1 MALASDV
8 IIDEQM
14 SKNSIIVVA
23 CLDGGAGN
31 DPGEG
36 GQEGG
41 GQGDWEG
48 ETGMGRRERL
58 RWGDGQEGHG

>member
-8 IIDEQM
+8 ILDEQM

-23 CLDGGAGN
+23 CLDLGAGN

-36 GQEGG
+36 GQEEGGAGRRGG
-41 GQGDWEG
+41 GNEEG
-48 ETGMGRRERL
+48 ETGMG
-58 RWGDGQEGHG
+58 

>member
-1 MALASDV
+1 MMNVGYVVLASDV
-8 IIDEQM
+8 ILDEQM

-23 CLDGGAGN
+23 CLDWGTGN

-41 GQGDWEG
+41 GA
-48 ETGMGRRERL
+48 GRR
-58 RWGDGQEGHG
+58 GGGNG